1 MTFINKIIILQKTN
15 KIMAKKGTL
24 RCAFYS
30 MLATII
36 SVLVLFYIYKH
47 NIIGRD
53 TAMLVEL
60 GILVIGISYNFSKL
74 DAYLERYADVK
85 SFYNILS
92 ILCICISIYIYF
104 QSKELFYFITG
115 ITFTSVVITL
125 ALWIKNLRKEIR

>member
-1 MTFINKIIILQKTN
+1 
-15 KIMAKKGTL
+15 MAKKGTL

-36 SVLVLFYIYKH
+36 SVLVLFYIHKH
-47 NIIGRD
+47 NKIGRD
-53 TAMLVEL
+53 NAMLVEL

-92 ILCICISIYIYF
+92 ILSICISIYTYF

-115 ITFTSVVITL
+115 ITSTSVVITL